1 MWVYN
6 NSRVIKEGQAWTDDN
21 GVQHPSNWMVWS
33 SDEKTAMSLS
43 EVTVQEKPNEK
54 FYRVSGPKLNGEWT
68 VVERPIDNTPF
79 TDSDGNERT
88 ELGLK
93 TEYIADIKKIQ
104 GSFLSQT
111 DWAYVRKAD
120 NGTAIPS
127 DIQTY
132 RNAVRSA
139 AETIETKITNC
150 STMDE
155 FQALFVVPVDSNGTP
170 TGNAPIYDWPES
182 I

>member
-1 MWVYN
+1 MCI
-6 NSRVIKEGQAWTDDN
+6 RD
-21 GVQHPSNWMVWS
+21 
-33 SDEKTAMSLS
+33 
-43 EVTVQEKPNEK
+43 
-54 FYRVSGPKLNGEWT
+54 R
-68 VVERPIDNTPF
+68 DNTPF

-111 DWAYVRKAD
+111 DWAYIRKAD